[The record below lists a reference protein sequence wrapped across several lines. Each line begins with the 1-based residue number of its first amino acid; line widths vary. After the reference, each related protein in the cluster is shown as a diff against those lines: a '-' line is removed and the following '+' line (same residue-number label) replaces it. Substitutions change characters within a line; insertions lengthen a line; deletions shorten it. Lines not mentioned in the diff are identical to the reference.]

1 MGAAQPTPRGA
12 ARVPSA
18 GSLHVSLRGS
28 SSCSRR
34 SCSCSWVSLY
44 LFFPFVIAKK
54 KKAKITRFTQQSVYW
69 PETQLFPGA
78 NPSGCKAK
86 PILSRKKIIIIV
98 KRRIFLGGVLVAGCA
113 PTRVPRVS
121 PGIPAGTGQCFASG
135 RVPVEKSYL
144 KQTKEPQ
151 DHRQHRRAALGLT
164 PP

>member
-1 MGAAQPTPRGA
+1 MPP
-12 ARVPSA
+12 A
-18 GSLHVSLRGS
+18 GSLHASLRGS

-54 KKAKITRFTQQSVYW
+54 KKKGKNHQVHSTKCLLARDAAFSRSKPFGVQS
-69 PETQLFPGA
+69 
-78 NPSGCKAK
+78 KAHF
-86 PILSRKKIIIIV
+86 IQKKNNNNSEV
-98 KRRIFLGGVLVAGCA
+98 PHFSGGVLVAGCA